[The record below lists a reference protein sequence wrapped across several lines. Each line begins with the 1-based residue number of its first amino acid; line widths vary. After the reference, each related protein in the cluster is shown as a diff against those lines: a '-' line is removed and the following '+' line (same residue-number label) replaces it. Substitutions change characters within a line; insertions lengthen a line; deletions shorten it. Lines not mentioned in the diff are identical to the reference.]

1 VFSET
6 ASVTQLSTGISVSV
20 LGADFDF
27 CQCAI
32 QVTVDDS
39 TGQPLT
45 GTVPA
50 SHSVAVRPSVTDI
63 GPYSLHCPAGK
74 SLQPE
79 EPGPRHCSLR
89 SLSLI
94 LSMSE
99 CELDSLWLTQSLKL
113 LAIMQSS
120 AIIAAQKNMKSSTRE
135 FHREVHFT
143 VKKVREVHF
152 KTI

>member
-20 LGADFDF
+20 LRLDADFDF
-27 CQCAI
+27 CAI
-32 QVTVDDS
+32 QVDDS

-50 SHSVAVRPSVTDI
+50 CHSVAVRPSVTDV
-63 GPYSLHCPAGK
+63 GPYSLHFPAGK

-89 SLSLI
+89 SLI

-99 CELDSLWLTQSLKL
+99 CELDSLWLTQSLKI
-113 LAIMQSS
+113 LAIIQSS
-120 AIIAAQKNMKSSTRE
+120 AIIAAQKNMKSSTHE

-143 VKKVREVHF
+143 VKLYHHN
-152 KTI
+152 